1 MRCSSRPVVTIMFGR
16 GGGVGTAYALAH
28 DAHIVPPQAPQGSVE
43 MRLSLGQQDRL
54 MMQARCLLPH
64 LQVTAAVR
72 SAAGVSDLVESG
84 ALQRIVTLLR
94 LVNACSPLRH
104 PDSREMKAL
113 CVEGVCSA
121 STTLCGARALV
132 ETGGVAPMVRAI
144 SAADRTCE
152 EERDLLE
159 FGALAIGNLAS
170 HQDEHVVDHL
180 IAADAHLVAISI
192 VADGRVTEE
201 TALAGTRALH
211 NLSAG
216 HIRGQVRLFSGDHN
230 TNHPRVLEKQSV

>member
-1 MRCSSRPVVTIMFGR
+1 MDNRMVP
-16 GGGVGTAYALAH
+16 GGGVGTTYARAH
-28 DAHIVPPQAPQGSVE
+28 DAHIETPRTPHGSAE

-54 MMQARCLLPH
+54 MTQARCLLPH
-64 LQVTAAVR
+64 LQVTAGVR

-84 ALQRIVTLLR
+84 ALQRIVALLR

-104 PDSREMKAL
+104 PDSREIAAL
-113 CVEGVCSA
+113 CVEGICSA
-121 STTLCGARALV
+121 ATTLRGTIALV
-132 ETGGVAPMVRAI
+132 QMQGVAPMVRAMN
-144 SAADRTCE
+144 AAGRTCE
-152 EERDLLE
+152 EERGLLE

-170 HQDEHVVDHL
+170 HQEEQAVVDHVL
-180 IAADAHLVAISI
+180 AADAHLVAISI

-216 HIRGQVRLFSGDHN
+216 NIRGQVRLFAEM
-230 TNHPRVLEKQSV
+230 PQSVRVGQAPYESWV